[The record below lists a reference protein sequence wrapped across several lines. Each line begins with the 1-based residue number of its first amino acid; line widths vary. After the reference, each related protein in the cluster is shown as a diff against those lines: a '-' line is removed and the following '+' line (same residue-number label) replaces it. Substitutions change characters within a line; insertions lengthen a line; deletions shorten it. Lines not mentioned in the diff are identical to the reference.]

1 MGDLD
6 NLEAF
11 NELDRGSV
19 DKQRKLIRA
28 LTMPYETVYG
38 VSMDTGL
45 CTCYRMSESMN
56 EFYDDVNIESDYED
70 NIRRYVGK
78 DVLDEDKCL
87 FDDICS
93 IRQVKRIFFRKQMH
107 YINYR
112 VLRNSRVRYL
122 QCLLVKPDNEENEF
136 AVAFKD
142 INEEKK
148 LEIAQQQRLD
158 EAVEEARRANRA
170 KTVFLSNMSHD
181 IRTPM
186 NGIIGM
192 TAIAA
197 SHVDDRERVLDSLRK
212 IGMASKHLLNLI
224 NEVLEMSKIESGKVD
239 LKDEPF
245 NLAELVESLVS
256 MMNPQIEARS
266 HTLELQVEEL
276 EHRHVLGDSLRL
288 QQVFTNLMGN
298 SVKYTPDGGVLKLA
312 VSEKS
317 CDRAGCGCY
326 EFVFEDNGMGMS
338 EDYVQRIFEPFS
350 RAEDQRVDKIQ
361 GTGLGMAITRS
372 IVQMMDGDIQVE
384 SRLGEGT
391 RFTVTVYLKLQEKGA
406 ENDGTDGT
414 GWDSSGGDES
424 LAGIESLDFSGR
436 RALLVE
442 DNDLNREIA
451 MEILETVGLAVEEAA
466 DGKEAVQQVSQ
477 HGDGYYD
484 IIFMDVRMPRM
495 NGYDATCAIRAM
507 EMSYCKTVPIVAMTA
522 DAFAEDVRA
531 AKNAGMNE
539 HVSKPLNFKYLGMVM
554 RKLLR

>member
-112 VLRNSRVRYL
+112 VLRNGRVRYL

-224 NEVLEMSKIESGKVD
+224 NEVLEMSKIESGKVE

-451 MEILETVGLAVEEAA
+451 MEILETAGLAVEEAV

-539 HVSKPLNFKYLGMVM
+539 HVSKPLNFKHLGMVM

>member
-56 EFYDDVNIESDYED
+56 EFYDDVNIESDYEE

-112 VLRNSRVRYL
+112 VLRNGRVRYL

-148 LEIAQQQRLD
+148 LEIAQQQRIE

-212 IGMASKHLLNLI
+212 ISMASKHLLNLI
-224 NEVLEMSKIESGKVD
+224 NEVLDMSKIESGKVE

-266 HTLELQVEEL
+266 HTLELQLEEM

-317 CDRAGCGCY
+317 SDRPGCGCY

-338 EDYVQRIFEPFS
+338 EEYVKRIFEPFS
-350 RAEDQRVDKIQ
+350 RAEDERVDKIQ
-361 GTGLGMAITRS
+361 GTGLGMAITHS

-384 SRLGEGT
+384 SRLGKGS

-406 ENDGTDGT
+406 EDDGT
-414 GWDSSGGDES
+414 GWDSSGGDEP
-424 LAGIESLDFSGR
+424 LAGIESLDFFGR

-451 MEILETVGLAVEEAA
+451 MEILETTGLAVEEAV

-477 HGDGYYD
+477 HEDGYYD

-507 EMSYCKTVPIVAMTA
+507 GMPYCKTVPIVAMTA

-539 HVSKPLNFKYLGMVM
+539 HVSKPLNFKHLGKVM

>member
-112 VLRNSRVRYL
+112 VLRNGRVRYL

-224 NEVLEMSKIESGKVD
+224 NEVLEMSKIESGKVE

-312 VSEKS
+312 VSEKPF
-317 CDRAGCGCY
+317 DRAGCGCY

-451 MEILETVGLAVEEAA
+451 MEILETAGLAVEEAV

-507 EMSYCKTVPIVAMTA
+507 EMPYCKTVPIVAMTA

-539 HVSKPLNFKYLGMVM
+539 HVSKPLNFKHLGMVM
-554 RKLLR
+554 RKLLK

>member
-1 MGDLD
+1 MGNLD

-11 NELDRGSV
+11 NEMDRGSV

-56 EFYDDVNIESDYED
+56 EFYDDVNIESDYEE

-112 VLRNSRVRYL
+112 VLRNGRVRYL

-148 LEIAQQQRLD
+148 LEIAQQQRIE

-197 SHVDDRERVLDSLRK
+197 SHVDDRERVLDSLKK
-212 IGMASKHLLNLI
+212 ISMASKHLLNLI
-224 NEVLEMSKIESGKVD
+224 NEVLDMSKIESGKVE

-245 NLAELVESLVS
+245 NLAELVDGLVS
-256 MMNPQIEARS
+256 MMNPQIEAHR
-266 HTLELQVEEL
+266 HTLELQVEAI
-276 EHRHVLGDSLRL
+276 EHKYVLGDSMRL

-298 SVKYTPDGGVLKLA
+298 SVKYTPDGGLLTLS
-312 VSEKS
+312 VSEKP
-317 CDRAGCGCY
+317 CDREGRGCY
-326 EFVFEDNGMGMS
+326 EFVFADNGMGMS

-350 RAEDQRVDKIQ
+350 RADDERVDKIQ

-372 IVQMMDGDIQVE
+372 IVQMMEGDIQVE
-384 SRLGEGT
+384 SCLGEGT
-391 RFTVTVYLKLQEKGA
+391 RFTVTVYLRLQEKGA
-406 ENDGTDGT
+406 EDDGRCFDTAGGNEPLT
-414 GWDSSGGDES
+414 GLEG
-424 LAGIESLDFSGR
+424 LDFAGR

-442 DNDLNREIA
+442 DNELNREIA
-451 MEILETVGLAVEEAA
+451 MTILETTGLAVEEAA
-466 DGKEAVQQVSQ
+466 DGEEAVQQVSQ
-477 HGDGYYD
+477 HEDGYYD

-495 NGYDATCAIRAM
+495 NGYDATCAIRALGL
-507 EMSYCKTVPIVAMTA
+507 SYCKRVPIVAMTA

-531 AKNAGMNE
+531 AKDAGMNE
-539 HVSKPLNFKYLGMVM
+539 HVSKPLNFQHLGMVM
-554 RKLLR
+554 RKLLK

>member
-112 VLRNSRVRYL
+112 VLRNGRVRYL

-224 NEVLEMSKIESGKVD
+224 NEVLEMSKIESGKVE

-312 VSEKS
+312 VSEKP

-391 RFTVTVYLKLQEKGA
+391 RFTVTVYLKMQEKGA

-451 MEILETVGLAVEEAA
+451 MTILETTGLAVEEAV

-507 EMSYCKTVPIVAMTA
+507 GLPYCKTVPIVAMTA

-539 HVSKPLNFKYLGMVM
+539 HVSKPLNFKHLGMVM

>member
-56 EFYDDVNIESDYED
+56 EFYDDVNIESDYEE

-112 VLRNSRVRYL
+112 VLRNGRVRYL

-148 LEIAQQQRLD
+148 LEIAQQQRIE

-212 IGMASKHLLNLI
+212 ISMASKHLLNLI
-224 NEVLEMSKIESGKVD
+224 NEVLDMSKIESGKVE

-266 HTLELQVEEL
+266 HTLELQLEEM

-317 CDRAGCGCY
+317 SDRPGCGCY

-338 EDYVQRIFEPFS
+338 EEYVKRIFEPFS
-350 RAEDQRVDKIQ
+350 RAEDERVDKIQ
-361 GTGLGMAITRS
+361 GTGLGMAITHS

-384 SRLGEGT
+384 SRLGKGS

-406 ENDGTDGT
+406 EDDGT
-414 GWDSSGGDES
+414 GWDSSGGDEP

-451 MEILETVGLAVEEAA
+451 MEILETTGLAVEEAV

-477 HGDGYYD
+477 HEDGYYD

-507 EMSYCKTVPIVAMTA
+507 GMPYCKTVPIVAMTA

-539 HVSKPLNFKYLGMVM
+539 HVSKPLNFKHLGKVM

>member
-1 MGDLD
+1 MGNLD

-11 NELDRGSV
+11 NEMDRGSV

-56 EFYDDVNIESDYED
+56 EFYDDVNIESDYEE

-112 VLRNSRVRYL
+112 VLRNGRIRYL

-148 LEIAQQQRLD
+148 LEIAQQQRIE

-197 SHVDDRERVLDSLRK
+197 SHVDDRERVLDSLKK
-212 IGMASKHLLNLI
+212 ISMASKHLLNLI
-224 NEVLEMSKIESGKVD
+224 NEVLDMSKIESGKVE
-239 LKDEPF
+239 LKDYLVYLPKGAGFQPNSYLKSFDYLDMSVDLTRGVPANITVRHSGDVDTSTPGVYAVKYNVECEF
-245 NLAELVESLVS
+245 NQRKFTGFSKLIVV
-256 MMNPQIEARS
+256 
-266 HTLELQVEEL
+266 VEE
-276 EHRHVLGDSLRL
+276 
-288 QQVFTNLMGN
+288 
-298 SVKYTPDGGVLKLA
+298 
-312 VSEKS
+312 
-317 CDRAGCGCY
+317 
-326 EFVFEDNGMGMS
+326 
-338 EDYVQRIFEPFS
+338 
-350 RAEDQRVDKIQ
+350 
-361 GTGLGMAITRS
+361 
-372 IVQMMDGDIQVE
+372 
-384 SRLGEGT
+384 
-391 RFTVTVYLKLQEKGA
+391 
-406 ENDGTDGT
+406 
-414 GWDSSGGDES
+414 
-424 LAGIESLDFSGR
+424 
-436 RALLVE
+436 
-442 DNDLNREIA
+442 
-451 MEILETVGLAVEEAA
+451 
-466 DGKEAVQQVSQ
+466 
-477 HGDGYYD
+477 
-484 IIFMDVRMPRM
+484 
-495 NGYDATCAIRAM
+495 
-507 EMSYCKTVPIVAMTA
+507 
-522 DAFAEDVRA
+522 
-531 AKNAGMNE
+531 
-539 HVSKPLNFKYLGMVM
+539 
-554 RKLLR
+554 

>member
-1 MGDLD
+1 MGDFD

-45 CTCYRMSESMN
+45 CTCYRMSKSMN

-70 NIRRYVGK
+70 HIRRYVAK

-112 VLRNSRVRYL
+112 VLRNGRIRYQ
-122 QCLLVKPDNEENEF
+122 QCLLVQPDSEENEF

-148 LEIAQQQRLD
+148 LEIAQQQRIE

-197 SHVDDRERVLDSLRK
+197 SHVDDRERVLDSLKK
-212 IGMASKHLLNLI
+212 ISMASKHLLNLI
-224 NEVLEMSKIESGKVD
+224 NEVLDMSKIESGKVE
-239 LKDEPF
+239 LKEEPF
-245 NLAELVESLVS
+245 NLAELVDSLVS
-256 MMNPQIEARS
+256 MMMPQIES
-266 HTLELQVEEL
+266 HHHTLKLQVEEMA
-276 EHRHVLGDSLRL
+276 HRHVIGDSLRL

-298 SVKYTPDGGVLKLA
+298 SVKYTPDGGVLTLA
-312 VSEKS
+312 AAERP
-317 CDRAGCGCY
+317 CDREGCGCY
-326 EFVFEDNGMGMS
+326 EFLFEDNGMGMS
-338 EDYVQRIFEPFS
+338 EEYVKRIFEPFS
-350 RAEDQRVDKIQ
+350 RAEDERVGKIQ
-361 GTGLGMAITRS
+361 GTGLGMAITHS
-372 IVQMMDGDIQVE
+372 LVQMMDGDIQVE

-391 RFTVTVYLKLQEKGA
+391 RFTVTVHLKLQEKGA
-406 ENDGTDGT
+406 EDDGT
-414 GWDSSGGDES
+414 GFEAAGGGES

-451 MEILETVGLAVEEAA
+451 VEILETTGLAVEEAV

-477 HGDGYYD
+477 HEDGYYD

-495 NGYDATCAIRAM
+495 NGYEATCAIRAM
-507 EMSYCKTVPIVAMTA
+507 GLPYCKTVPIVAMTA

-531 AKNAGMNE
+531 AKEAGMNE
-539 HVSKPLNFKYLGMVM
+539 HVSKPLNFKHLGMVIK
-554 RKLLR
+554 KLLK

>member
-1 MGDLD
+1 MGNLD

-11 NELDRGSV
+11 NEMDRGSV

-56 EFYDDVNIESDYED
+56 EFYDDVNIESDYEE

-112 VLRNSRVRYL
+112 VLRNGRIRYL

-224 NEVLEMSKIESGKVD
+224 NEVLEMSKIESGKVE

-451 MEILETVGLAVEEAA
+451 MEILETAGLAVEEAV

-539 HVSKPLNFKYLGMVM
+539 HVSKPLNFKHLGMVM

>member
-112 VLRNSRVRYL
+112 VLRNGRVRYL

-224 NEVLEMSKIESGKVD
+224 NEVLEMSKIESGKVE

-451 MEILETVGLAVEEAA
+451 MEILETAGLAVEEAV

-539 HVSKPLNFKYLGMVM
+539 HVSKPLNFKHLGMVM
-554 RKLLR
+554 RKLLK

>member
-1 MGDLD
+1 MGNLD

-11 NELDRGSV
+11 NEMDRGSV

-56 EFYDDVNIESDYED
+56 EFYDDVNIESDYEE

-112 VLRNSRVRYL
+112 VLRNGRIRYL

-148 LEIAQQQRLD
+148 LEIAQQQRIE

-197 SHVDDRERVLDSLRK
+197 SHVDDRERVLDSLKK
-212 IGMASKHLLNLI
+212 ISMASKHLLNLI
-224 NEVLEMSKIESGKVD
+224 NEVLDMSKIESGKVE

-245 NLAELVESLVS
+245 NLAELVDSLVS

-266 HTLELQVEEL
+266 HTLELQVAEL
-276 EHRHVLGDSLRL
+276 EHRYVIGDSLRL

-338 EDYVQRIFEPFS
+338 EEYVKRIFEPFS
-350 RAEDQRVDKIQ
+350 RADDERVDKIQ

-391 RFTVTVYLKLQEKGA
+391 RFTVTVYLKLQENGA
-406 ENDGTDGT
+406 GDEGTNGT
-414 GWDSSGGDES
+414 GMDSSGGDES

-442 DNDLNREIA
+442 DNELNREIA
-451 MEILETVGLAVEEAA
+451 MTILETTGLAVEEAV

-477 HGDGYYD
+477 HEDGYYD

-507 EMSYCKTVPIVAMTA
+507 GLPYCKTVPIVAMTA

-539 HVSKPLNFKYLGMVM
+539 HVSKPLNFKHLGMVM
-554 RKLLR
+554 RKLLK

>member
-112 VLRNSRVRYL
+112 VLRNGRVRYL

-224 NEVLEMSKIESGKVD
+224 NEVLEMSKIESGKVE

-451 MEILETVGLAVEEAA
+451 MEILETAGLAVEEAV

-539 HVSKPLNFKYLGMVM
+539 HVSKPLDFKHLGMVM

>member
-1 MGDLD
+1 MGNLD

-11 NELDRGSV
+11 NEMDRGSV

-56 EFYDDVNIESDYED
+56 EFYDDVNIESDYEE

-112 VLRNSRVRYL
+112 VLRNGRIRYL

-148 LEIAQQQRLD
+148 LEIAQQQRIE

-197 SHVDDRERVLDSLRK
+197 SHVDDRERVLDSLKK
-212 IGMASKHLLNLI
+212 ISMASKHLLNLI
-224 NEVLEMSKIESGKVD
+224 NEVLDMSKIESGKVE

-256 MMNPQIEARS
+256 MMNPQIEARR
-266 HTLELQVEEL
+266 HTMELQVEKL
-276 EHRHVLGDSLRL
+276 EHRHVIGDSLRL

-298 SVKYTPDGGVLKLA
+298 SVKYTPDGGMLKLA
-312 VSEKS
+312 VSEKP

-350 RAEDQRVDKIQ
+350 RADDERVDKIQ

-384 SRLGEGT
+384 SRLGKGS
-391 RFTVTVYLKLQEKGA
+391 RFTVTVYLKLQENGA
-406 ENDGTDGT
+406 GDEGTNGT
-414 GWDSSGGDES
+414 GMDSSGGDES

-442 DNDLNREIA
+442 DNELNREIA
-451 MEILETVGLAVEEAA
+451 MTILETTGLAVEEAV

-507 EMSYCKTVPIVAMTA
+507 GLPYCKTVPIVAMTA

-539 HVSKPLNFKYLGMVM
+539 HVSKPLNFKHLGMVM
-554 RKLLR
+554 RKLLK

>member
-1 MGDLD
+1 MGNLD

-11 NELDRGSV
+11 NEMDRGSV

-56 EFYDDVNIESDYED
+56 EFYDDVNIESDYEE

-112 VLRNSRVRYL
+112 VLRNGRIRYL

-148 LEIAQQQRLD
+148 LEIAQQQRIE

-197 SHVDDRERVLDSLRK
+197 SHVDDRERVLDSLKK
-212 IGMASKHLLNLI
+212 ISMASKHLLNLI
-224 NEVLEMSKIESGKVD
+224 NEVLDMSKIESGKVE

-245 NLAELVESLVS
+245 NLAELVDSLVS
-256 MMNPQIEARS
+256 MMNPQIEAHR
-266 HTLELQVEEL
+266 HTLELQVAEL
-276 EHRHVLGDSLRL
+276 EHRYVIGDSLRL

-312 VSEKS
+312 VSEKP

-350 RAEDQRVDKIQ
+350 RAEDERVDKIQ

-372 IVQMMDGDIQVE
+372 IVQMMEGDIQVE
-384 SRLGEGT
+384 SRLGKGS
-391 RFTVTVYLKLQEKGA
+391 RFTVTVYLKLQENGA
-406 ENDGTDGT
+406 GDEGTNGT
-414 GWDSSGGDES
+414 GMDSSGGDES

-442 DNDLNREIA
+442 DNELNREIA
-451 MEILETVGLAVEEAA
+451 MTILETTGLAVEEAV

-507 EMSYCKTVPIVAMTA
+507 GLPYCKTVPIVAMTA

-539 HVSKPLNFKYLGMVM
+539 HVSKPLNFKHLGMVM
-554 RKLLR
+554 RKLLK

>member
-1 MGDLD
+1 MGDFD

-45 CTCYRMSESMN
+45 CTCYRMSKSMN

-70 NIRRYVGK
+70 HIRRYVAK

-112 VLRNSRVRYL
+112 VLRNGRIRYQ
-122 QCLLVKPDNEENEF
+122 QCLLVQPDSEENEF

-148 LEIAQQQRLD
+148 LEIAQQQRIE

-197 SHVDDRERVLDSLRK
+197 SHVDDRERVLDSLKK
-212 IGMASKHLLNLI
+212 ISMASKHLLNLI
-224 NEVLEMSKIESGKVD
+224 NEVLDMSKIESGKVE
-239 LKDEPF
+239 LKEEPF
-245 NLAELVESLVS
+245 NLAELVDSLVS
-256 MMNPQIEARS
+256 MMMPQIES
-266 HTLELQVEEL
+266 HHHTLKLQVEEMA
-276 EHRHVLGDSLRL
+276 HRHVIGDSLRL

-298 SVKYTPDGGVLKLA
+298 SVKYTPDGGVLTLA
-312 VSEKS
+312 AAERP
-317 CDRAGCGCY
+317 CDREGCGCY

-338 EDYVQRIFEPFS
+338 EEYVKRIFEPFS
-350 RAEDQRVDKIQ
+350 RAEDERVGKIQ
-361 GTGLGMAITRS
+361 GTGLGMAITHS

-391 RFTVTVYLKLQEKGA
+391 RFTVTVHLKLQEKGA
-406 ENDGTDGT
+406 EDDGT
-414 GWDSSGGDES
+414 GFEAAGGGES

-451 MEILETVGLAVEEAA
+451 VEILETTGLAVEEAV

-477 HGDGYYD
+477 HEDGYYD

-495 NGYDATCAIRAM
+495 NGYEATCAIRAM
-507 EMSYCKTVPIVAMTA
+507 GLPYCKTVPIVAMTA

-531 AKNAGMNE
+531 AKEAGMNE
-539 HVSKPLNFKYLGMVM
+539 HVSKPLNFKHLGMVIK
-554 RKLLR
+554 KLLK

>member
-1 MGDLD
+1 MGNLD

-11 NELDRGSV
+11 NEMDRGSV

-56 EFYDDVNIESDYED
+56 EFYDDVNIESDYEE

-112 VLRNSRVRYL
+112 VLRNGRVRYL

-148 LEIAQQQRLD
+148 LEIAQQQRIE

-197 SHVDDRERVLDSLRK
+197 SHVDDRERVLDSLKK
-212 IGMASKHLLNLI
+212 ISMASKHLLNLI
-224 NEVLEMSKIESGKVD
+224 NEVLDMSKIESGKVE

-245 NLAELVESLVS
+245 NLAELVDSLVS
-256 MMNPQIEARS
+256 MMHPQIEARS
-266 HTLELQVEEL
+266 HTLELQVAEL
-276 EHRHVLGDSLRL
+276 EHRYVIGDSLRL

-384 SRLGEGT
+384 SRLGKGS
-391 RFTVTVYLKLQEKGA
+391 RFTVTVYLKLQENGA
-406 ENDGTDGT
+406 GDEGTNGT
-414 GWDSSGGDES
+414 GMDSSGGDES

-442 DNDLNREIA
+442 DNELNREIA
-451 MEILETVGLAVEEAA
+451 MTILETTGLAVEEAV

-507 EMSYCKTVPIVAMTA
+507 GLPYCKTVPIVAMTA

-539 HVSKPLNFKYLGMVM
+539 HVSKPLNFKHLGMVM
-554 RKLLR
+554 RKLLN

>member
-1 MGDLD
+1 MGDFD

-45 CTCYRMSESMN
+45 CTCYRMSKSMN

-70 NIRRYVGK
+70 HIRRYVAK

-112 VLRNSRVRYL
+112 VLRNGRIRYQ
-122 QCLLVKPDNEENEF
+122 QCLLVQPDSEENEF

-148 LEIAQQQRLD
+148 LEIAQQQRIE

-197 SHVDDRERVLDSLRK
+197 SHVDDRERVLDSLKK
-212 IGMASKHLLNLI
+212 ISMASKHLLNLI
-224 NEVLEMSKIESGKVD
+224 NEVLDMSKIESGKVE
-239 LKDEPF
+239 LKEEPF
-245 NLAELVESLVS
+245 NLAELVDSLVS
-256 MMNPQIEARS
+256 MMMPQIES
-266 HTLELQVEEL
+266 HHHTLKLQVEEMA
-276 EHRHVLGDSLRL
+276 HRHVIGDSLRL

-298 SVKYTPDGGVLKLA
+298 SVKYTPDGGVLTLA
-312 VSEKS
+312 AAERP
-317 CDRAGCGCY
+317 CDREGCGCY
-326 EFVFEDNGMGMS
+326 EFLFEDNGMGMS
-338 EDYVQRIFEPFS
+338 EEYVKRIFEPFS
-350 RAEDQRVDKIQ
+350 RAEDERVGKIQ
-361 GTGLGMAITRS
+361 GTGLGMAITHS
-372 IVQMMDGDIQVE
+372 LVQMMDGDIQVE

-391 RFTVTVYLKLQEKGA
+391 RFTVTVHLKLQEKGA
-406 ENDGTDGT
+406 EDDGT
-414 GWDSSGGDES
+414 GFEAAGGGES

-451 MEILETVGLAVEEAA
+451 MEILETAGLAVEEAV

-507 EMSYCKTVPIVAMTA
+507 EMPYCKTVPIVAMTA

-539 HVSKPLNFKYLGMVM
+539 HVSKPLNFKHLGMVM
-554 RKLLR
+554 RKLLK

>member
-112 VLRNSRVRYL
+112 VLRNGRVRYL

-245 NLAELVESLVS
+245 NLAELVDSLVS
-256 MMNPQIEARS
+256 MMNPQIEAHR
-266 HTLELQVEEL
+266 HTLELQVEAI
-276 EHRHVLGDSLRL
+276 EHKYVLGDSLRL

-312 VSEKS
+312 VSEKT
-317 CDRAGCGCY
+317 CDRPGRGCY

-338 EDYVQRIFEPFS
+338 EEYVKRIFEPFS

-361 GTGLGMAITRS
+361 GTGLGMAITHS

-384 SRLGEGT
+384 SRLGKGS
-391 RFTVTVYLKLQEKGA
+391 RFTVTVYLKLQENGA
-406 ENDGTDGT
+406 GDEGTNGT
-414 GWDSSGGDES
+414 GMDSSGGDES

-442 DNDLNREIA
+442 DNELNREIA
-451 MEILETVGLAVEEAA
+451 MTILETTGLAVEEAA
-466 DGKEAVQQVSQ
+466 DGEEAVQQVSQ
-477 HGDGYYD
+477 HEDGYYD

-507 EMSYCKTVPIVAMTA
+507 GLPYCKTVPIVAMTA

-539 HVSKPLNFKYLGMVM
+539 HVSKPLNFKHLGMVM
-554 RKLLR
+554 RKLLK

>member
-112 VLRNSRVRYL
+112 VLRNGRVRYL

-224 NEVLEMSKIESGKVD
+224 NEVLEMSKIESGKVE

-317 CDRAGCGCY
+317 CDRVGCGCY

-451 MEILETVGLAVEEAA
+451 MEILETAGLAVEEAV

-507 EMSYCKTVPIVAMTA
+507 GLPYCKTVPIVAMTA

-539 HVSKPLNFKYLGMVM
+539 HVSKPLNFKHLGMVM

>member
-1 MGDLD
+1 
-6 NLEAF
+6 
-11 NELDRGSV
+11 
-19 DKQRKLIRA
+19 
-28 LTMPYETVYG
+28 
-38 VSMDTGL
+38 
-45 CTCYRMSESMN
+45 
-56 EFYDDVNIESDYED
+56 
-70 NIRRYVGK
+70 
-78 DVLDEDKCL
+78 
-87 FDDICS
+87 
-93 IRQVKRIFFRKQMH
+93 MH

-112 VLRNSRVRYL
+112 VLRNGRVRYL

-224 NEVLEMSKIESGKVD
+224 NEVLEMSKIESGKVE

-451 MEILETVGLAVEEAA
+451 MEILETAGLAVEEAV

-539 HVSKPLNFKYLGMVM
+539 HVSKPLNFKHLGMVM
-554 RKLLR
+554 RKLLK

>member
-6 NLEAF
+6 NPGAF
-11 NELDRGSV
+11 NELDRGRM
-19 DKQRKLIRA
+19 DKQRRLIRA

-56 EFYDDVNIESDYED
+56 EFYGDVNIESDYED

-87 FDDICS
+87 FDNICS
-93 IRQVKRIFFRKQMH
+93 IRQVKKIFFRKQLH

-112 VLRNSRVRYL
+112 VLRNDRIRYL

-136 AVAFKD
+136 VLAFKD

-148 LEIAQQQRLD
+148 LEIAQQQRIE

-212 IGMASKHLLNLI
+212 ISMASKHLLNLI
-224 NEVLEMSKIESGKVD
+224 NEVLDMSKIESGKVE

-245 NLAELVESLVS
+245 NLAELVDGLVS
-256 MMNPQIEARS
+256 MMNPQIEAHR
-266 HTLELQVEEL
+266 HTLELQVEAI
-276 EHRHVLGDSLRL
+276 EHKYVLGDSMRL

-298 SVKYTPDGGVLKLA
+298 SVKYTPDGGLLTLS
-312 VSEKS
+312 VSEKP
-317 CDRAGCGCY
+317 CDREGRGCY
-326 EFVFEDNGMGMS
+326 EFVFADNGMGMS

-350 RAEDQRVDKIQ
+350 RADDERVDKIQ

-372 IVQMMDGDIQVE
+372 IVQMMEGDIQVE
-384 SRLGEGT
+384 SCLGEGT
-391 RFTVTVYLKLQEKGA
+391 RFTVTVYLRLQEKGA
-406 ENDGTDGT
+406 EDDGRCFDTAGGNEPLT
-414 GWDSSGGDES
+414 GLEG
-424 LAGIESLDFSGR
+424 LDFAGR

-442 DNDLNREIA
+442 DNELNREIA
-451 MEILETVGLAVEEAA
+451 MTILETTGLAVEEAA
-466 DGKEAVQQVSQ
+466 DGEEAVQQVSQ
-477 HGDGYYD
+477 HEDGYYD

-495 NGYDATCAIRAM
+495 NGYDATCAIRALGL
-507 EMSYCKTVPIVAMTA
+507 SYCKRVPIVAMTA

-531 AKNAGMNE
+531 AKDAGMNE
-539 HVSKPLNFKYLGMVM
+539 HVSKPLNFQHLGMVM
-554 RKLLR
+554 RKLLK

>member
-1 MGDLD
+1 MGNLD

-11 NELDRGSV
+11 NEMDRGSV

-56 EFYDDVNIESDYED
+56 EFYDDVNIESDYEE

-112 VLRNSRVRYL
+112 VLRNGRIRYL

-148 LEIAQQQRLD
+148 LEIAQQQRIE

-197 SHVDDRERVLDSLRK
+197 SHVDDRERVLDSLKK
-212 IGMASKHLLNLI
+212 ISMASKHLLNLI
-224 NEVLEMSKIESGKVD
+224 NEVLDMSKIESGKVE

-245 NLAELVESLVS
+245 NLAELVDSLVS
-256 MMNPQIEARS
+256 MMNPQIEAHR
-266 HTLELQVEEL
+266 HTLELQVEAI
-276 EHRHVLGDSLRL
+276 EHKYVLGDSLRL

-298 SVKYTPDGGVLKLA
+298 SVKYTPDGGMLKLA
-312 VSEKS
+312 VSEKF
-317 CDRAGCGCY
+317 CDRPGRGCY

-338 EDYVQRIFEPFS
+338 EEYVKRIFEPFS

-372 IVQMMDGDIQVE
+372 IVQMMEGDIQVE

-391 RFTVTVYLKLQEKGA
+391 RFTVTVYLKLQENGA
-406 ENDGTDGT
+406 GDEGTNGT
-414 GWDSSGGDES
+414 GMDSSGGDES
-424 LAGIESLDFSGR
+424 LAGIERLDFSGR

-451 MEILETVGLAVEEAA
+451 MEILKTTGLAVEEAV

-507 EMSYCKTVPIVAMTA
+507 GLPYCKTVPIVAMTA

-539 HVSKPLNFKYLGMVM
+539 HVSKPLNFKHLGMVM
-554 RKLLR
+554 RKLLK

>member
-112 VLRNSRVRYL
+112 VLRNGRVRYL

-312 VSEKS
+312 VLEKP

-451 MEILETVGLAVEEAA
+451 MEILETAGLAVEEAA

-539 HVSKPLNFKYLGMVM
+539 HVSKPLNFKHLGMVM
-554 RKLLR
+554 RKLLS

>member
-1 MGDLD
+1 MGNLD

-11 NELDRGSV
+11 NEMDRGSV

-56 EFYDDVNIESDYED
+56 EFYDDVNIESDYEE

-112 VLRNSRVRYL
+112 VLRNGRIRYL

-148 LEIAQQQRLD
+148 LEIAQQQRIE

-197 SHVDDRERVLDSLRK
+197 SHVDDRERVLDSLKK
-212 IGMASKHLLNLI
+212 ISMASKHLLNLI
-224 NEVLEMSKIESGKVD
+224 NEVLDMSKIESGKVE

-245 NLAELVESLVS
+245 NLAELVDSLVS
-256 MMNPQIEARS
+256 MMNPQIEERS
-266 HTLELQVEEL
+266 HTLELQVAEL
-276 EHRHVLGDSLRL
+276 EHRYVIGDSLRL

-298 SVKYTPDGGVLKLA
+298 SVKYTPDGGMLKLA

-317 CDRAGCGCY
+317 CDRPGRGYY

-338 EDYVQRIFEPFS
+338 EDYVKRIFEPFS

-361 GTGLGMAITRS
+361 GTGLGMAITHS

-384 SRLGEGT
+384 SRLGKGS
-391 RFTVTVYLKLQEKGA
+391 RFTVTVYLKLQENGA
-406 ENDGTDGT
+406 GDEGTNGT
-414 GWDSSGGDES
+414 GMDSSGGDES

-442 DNDLNREIA
+442 DNELNREIA
-451 MEILETVGLAVEEAA
+451 MTILETTGLAVEEAV

-507 EMSYCKTVPIVAMTA
+507 GLPYCKTVPIVAMTA

-539 HVSKPLNFKYLGMVM
+539 HVSKPLNFKHLGMVM
-554 RKLLR
+554 RKLLK

>member
-1 MGDLD
+1 MGDFD

-45 CTCYRMSESMN
+45 CTCYRMSKSMN

-70 NIRRYVGK
+70 HIRRYVAK

-112 VLRNSRVRYL
+112 VLRNGRIRYQ
-122 QCLLVKPDNEENEF
+122 QCLLVQPDSEENEF

-148 LEIAQQQRLD
+148 LEIAQQQRIE

-197 SHVDDRERVLDSLRK
+197 SHVDDRERVLDSLKK
-212 IGMASKHLLNLI
+212 ISMASKHLLNLI
-224 NEVLEMSKIESGKVD
+224 NEVLDMSKIESGKVE
-239 LKDEPF
+239 LKEEPF
-245 NLAELVESLVS
+245 NLAELVDSLVS
-256 MMNPQIEARS
+256 MMMPQIES
-266 HTLELQVEEL
+266 HHHTLKLQVEEMA
-276 EHRHVLGDSLRL
+276 HRHVIGATLRRPP
-288 QQVFTNLMGN
+288 VSPNVIGN
-298 SVKYTPDGGVLKLA
+298 TPKYTPDGGVLTLA
-312 VSEKS
+312 AAERP
-317 CDRAGCGCY
+317 CDREGCGCY
-326 EFVFEDNGMGMS
+326 EFLFEDNGMGMS
-338 EDYVQRIFEPFS
+338 EEYVKRIFEPFS
-350 RAEDQRVDKIQ
+350 RAEDERVGKIQ
-361 GTGLGMAITRS
+361 GTGLGMAITHS
-372 IVQMMDGDIQVE
+372 LVQMMDGDIQVE

-391 RFTVTVYLKLQEKGA
+391 RLTVTVHLKLQEKGA
-406 ENDGTDGT
+406 EDDGT
-414 GWDSSGGDES
+414 GFEAAGGGES

-451 MEILETVGLAVEEAA
+451 VEILETTGLAVEEAV

-477 HGDGYYD
+477 HEDGYYD

-495 NGYDATCAIRAM
+495 NGYEATCAIRAM
-507 EMSYCKTVPIVAMTA
+507 GLPYCKTVPIVAMTA

-531 AKNAGMNE
+531 AKEAGMNE
-539 HVSKPLNFKYLGMVM
+539 HVSKPLNFKHLGMVIK
-554 RKLLR
+554 KLLK

>member
-1 MGDLD
+1 MGNLD

-11 NELDRGSV
+11 NEMDRGSV

-56 EFYDDVNIESDYED
+56 EFYDDVNIESDYEE

-112 VLRNSRVRYL
+112 VLRNGRIRYL

-148 LEIAQQQRLD
+148 LEIAQQQRIE

-197 SHVDDRERVLDSLRK
+197 SHVDDRERVLDSLKK
-212 IGMASKHLLNLI
+212 ISMASKHLLNLI
-224 NEVLEMSKIESGKVD
+224 NEVLDMSKIESGKVE

-245 NLAELVESLVS
+245 NLAELVDSLVS
-256 MMNPQIEARS
+256 MMHPQIEARS
-266 HTLELQVEEL
+266 HTLELQVAEL
-276 EHRHVLGDSLRL
+276 EHRYVIGDSLRL

-298 SVKYTPDGGVLKLA
+298 SVKYTPDGGLLTLS
-312 VSEKS
+312 VSEKP
-317 CDRAGCGCY
+317 CDRPGRGCY

-338 EDYVQRIFEPFS
+338 EEYVKRIFEPFS

-361 GTGLGMAITRS
+361 GTGLGMAITHS

-384 SRLGEGT
+384 SRLGKGS
-391 RFTVTVYLKLQEKGA
+391 RFTVTVYLRLQENGA
-406 ENDGTDGT
+406 GDEGTNGT
-414 GWDSSGGDES
+414 GMDSSGGDES

-451 MEILETVGLAVEEAA
+451 MTILETTGLAVEEAV

-507 EMSYCKTVPIVAMTA
+507 GLPYCKTVPIVAMTA

-539 HVSKPLNFKYLGMVM
+539 HVSKPLNFKHLGMVM
-554 RKLLR
+554 RKLLN

>member
-112 VLRNSRVRYL
+112 VLRNGRVRYL

-224 NEVLEMSKIESGKVD
+224 NEVLEMSKIESGKVE

-451 MEILETVGLAVEEAA
+451 MEILETVGLAVEEAV

-495 NGYDATCAIRAM
+495 NGYDATCAIGAM

-531 AKNAGMNE
+531 AKTAGMNE
-539 HVSKPLNFKYLGMVM
+539 HVSKPLNFKHLGMVM
-554 RKLLR
+554 RKLLK

>member
-112 VLRNSRVRYL
+112 VLRNGRVRYL

-224 NEVLEMSKIESGKVD
+224 NEVLDMSKIESGKVD

-539 HVSKPLNFKYLGMVM
+539 HVSKPLNFKHLGMVM

>member
-1 MGDLD
+1 MGDFD

-45 CTCYRMSESMN
+45 CTCYRMSKSMN

-70 NIRRYVGK
+70 HIRRYVAK

-112 VLRNSRVRYL
+112 VLRNGRIRYQ
-122 QCLLVKPDNEENEF
+122 QCLLVQPDSEENEF

-148 LEIAQQQRLD
+148 LEIAQQQRIE

-197 SHVDDRERVLDSLRK
+197 SHVDDRERVLDSLKK
-212 IGMASKHLLNLI
+212 ISMASKHLLNLI
-224 NEVLEMSKIESGKVD
+224 NEVLDMSKIESGKVE
-239 LKDEPF
+239 LKEEPF
-245 NLAELVESLVS
+245 NLAELVDSLVS
-256 MMNPQIEARS
+256 MMMPQIES
-266 HTLELQVEEL
+266 HHHTLKLQVEEMA
-276 EHRHVLGDSLRL
+276 HRHVIGDSLRL

-298 SVKYTPDGGVLKLA
+298 SVKYTPDGGVLTLA
-312 VSEKS
+312 AAERP
-317 CDRAGCGCY
+317 CDREGCGCY
-326 EFVFEDNGMGMS
+326 EFLFEDNGMGMS
-338 EDYVQRIFEPFS
+338 EEYVKRIFEPFS
-350 RAEDQRVDKIQ
+350 RAEDERVGKIQ
-361 GTGLGMAITRS
+361 GTGLGMAITHS
-372 IVQMMDGDIQVE
+372 LVQMMDGDIQVE

-391 RFTVTVYLKLQEKGA
+391 RFTVAVHLKLQEKGA
-406 ENDGTDGT
+406 EDDGT
-414 GWDSSGGDES
+414 GFEAAGGGES

-451 MEILETVGLAVEEAA
+451 VEILETTGLAVEEAV

-477 HGDGYYD
+477 HEDGYYD

-495 NGYDATCAIRAM
+495 NGYEATCAIRAM
-507 EMSYCKTVPIVAMTA
+507 GLPYCKTVPIVAMTA

-531 AKNAGMNE
+531 AKEAGMNE
-539 HVSKPLNFKYLGMVM
+539 HVSKPLNFKHLGMVIK
-554 RKLLR
+554 KLLK